1 VGEGGPIAFN
11 VLYVGRYKLGVT
23 TGAGAKYVIDAA
35 LDYASERQQFNRSV
49 KEFGMLRKKFA
60 NMVTRCWESDSI
72 NYMVTGSIDHT
83 LNPIDKES
91 DNYFEI
97 VQKVIEDHGIEAS
110 ISKVVGSET
119 LAYVVD
125 EGLQIYGGAGFI
137 EEYPMACIYRDERIN
152 RIFEGTNEINRL
164 IVGGTLLKKT
174 ILEEIPIR
182 DMIAQRSEN
191 WLPNLTLSCEMEL
204 IPESKAVEYSRSFLL
219 LCLHESILKYGQD
232 LKNKQWII
240 EPLANMVISLAIMD
254 TGFKRYIQIEAGE
267 HKDKTRDILQ
277 LSIVDQFE
285 ECHSNGMDIVN
296 AIFTDEKLTEKTEL
310 VNGWHAKTDYIPKR
324 IESQKR
330 IANTLYENEKYYL
343 D

>member
-1 VGEGGPIAFN
+1 
-11 VLYVGRYKLGVT
+11 
-23 TGAGAKYVIDAA
+23 
-35 LDYASERQQFNRSV
+35 
-49 KEFGMLRKKFA
+49 
-60 NMVTRCWESDSI
+60 
-72 NYMVTGSIDHT
+72 
-83 LNPIDKES
+83 
-91 DNYFEI
+91 
-97 VQKVIEDHGIEAS
+97 
-110 ISKVVGSET
+110 
-119 LAYVVD
+119 
-125 EGLQIYGGAGFI
+125 
-137 EEYPMACIYRDERIN
+137 MACIYRDERIN

-164 IVGGTLLKKT
+164 IVGGTLLKKA

-191 WLPNLTLSCEMEL
+191 WLPNLNLTCEMEL

-254 TGFKRYIQIEAGE
+254 TGFKRYMQIEAGE
-267 HKDKTRDILQ
+267 HKEKTRDILQ

-285 ECHSNGMDIVN
+285 ECHNNGMDIVN
-296 AIFTDEKLTEKTEL
+296 AIFTDEKLIAKTEI
-310 VNGWHAKTDYIPKR
+310 VNEWHAKTDYIPKR